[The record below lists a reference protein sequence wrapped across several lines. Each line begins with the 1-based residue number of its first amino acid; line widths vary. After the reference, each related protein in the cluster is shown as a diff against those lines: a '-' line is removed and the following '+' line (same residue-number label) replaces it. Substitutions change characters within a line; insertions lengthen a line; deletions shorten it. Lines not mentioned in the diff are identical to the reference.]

1 MSVFTGSVHRRPCIR
16 GFASRG
22 TPISAKRRRP
32 PDLRR
37 EVCILKTLYIIG
49 GPMGAGKTTVC
60 QVLKKTLPDSVF
72 LDGDWCWDAH
82 PFQVTEETKQMV
94 LRNIRFLLGQFLRCS
109 AYRYVIFCWVLHE
122 QAILDAVL
130 DGLDLTGCAVK
141 NISLLCSEAELRARL
156 QRDVASGLRTE
167 DVIGRSLARLPA
179 YAGLPTVKIDTTGRT
194 PAEVAAQ
201 IAAL

>member
-1 MSVFTGSVHRRPCIR
+1 M
-16 GFASRG
+16 
-22 TPISAKRRRP
+22 
-32 PDLRR
+32 
-37 EVCILKTLYIIG
+37 KTLYIIG
-49 GPMGAGKTTVC
+49 GPMGAGKTTVSRAL
-60 QVLKKTLPDSVF
+60 QKQLDHSVF
-72 LDGDWCWDAH
+72 LDGDWCWAAH

-94 LRNIRFLLGQFLRCS
+94 LRNIRFVLGQFLHCS
-109 AYRYVIFCWVLHE
+109 AYRSVIFCWVLHE

-141 NISLLCSEAELRARL
+141 NVSLLCSEAELRARL
-156 QRDVASGLRTE
+156 QRDVESGLRTE

>member
-1 MSVFTGSVHRRPCIR
+1 M
-16 GFASRG
+16 
-22 TPISAKRRRP
+22 
-32 PDLRR
+32 
-37 EVCILKTLYIIG
+37 KTLYIIG

-94 LRNIRFLLGQFLRCS
+94 LRNIRFVLGQFL
-109 AYRYVIFCWVLHE
+109 LHE